1 MSKKIYDPFPGK
13 PGSGYPWLRAK
24 ALRCFATPY
33 GAITIPKGGDYS
45 VWATLSKLE
54 FSSER
59 SLNLAL

>member
-33 GAITIPKGGDYS
+33 GAITIPKGGGLKYS
-45 VWATLSKLE
+45 GFYKL
-54 FSSER
+54 FP
-59 SLNLAL
+59 